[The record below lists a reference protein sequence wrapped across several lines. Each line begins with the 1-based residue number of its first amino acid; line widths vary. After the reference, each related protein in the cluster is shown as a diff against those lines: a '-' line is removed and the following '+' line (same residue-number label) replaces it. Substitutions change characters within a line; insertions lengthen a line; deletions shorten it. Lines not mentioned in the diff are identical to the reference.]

1 MDTSQTTSVTV
12 DRLHKR
18 FGATQ
23 ALDDVSFIVSPGE
36 VTGFVGP
43 NGAGKST
50 TLRIILG
57 LDHADQG
64 RALVAGRLYR
74 ELRHPLRHVGAL
86 LDASALHPSR
96 TARNHLL
103 WIAHSQGIGGR
114 RVDEVLDRV
123 GLTSA
128 ARRAAGGYSLGM
140 RQRLG
145 LAVAMLGDPPIL
157 LLDEPLNG
165 LDPEGMVW
173 MRALLRGLAEE
184 GRAVLV
190 SSHLM
195 TELQESARHL
205 VVVGRGRVL
214 ADTTVEALRARSFG
228 GRVEVRTSAGA
239 GGVAAEVLARAGI
252 TASVTGPASLDAAG
266 DDVTGERV
274 VAALTAAGIGVAR
287 VFEHRATLEEAYL
300 ELTGT
305 SGEHTGADRGV
316 R

>member
-1 MDTSQTTSVTV
+1 MNGTRTASVIV
-12 DRLHKR
+12 DGLHKR

-23 ALDDVSFIVSPGE
+23 ALDDVSFSVSPGE

-50 TLRIILG
+50 ALRIILG
-57 LDHADQG
+57 LDTADRG
-64 RALVAGRLYR
+64 RAFVGGRPYR

-103 WIAHSQGIGGR
+103 WIAHSQGIGGG
-114 RVDEVLDRV
+114 RVDEVLALV

-128 ARRAAGGYSLGM
+128 GHRAAGGYSLGM

-145 LAVAMLGDPPIL
+145 LAVAMLGDPPTL

-165 LDPEGMVW
+165 MDPEGMVW
-173 MRALLRGLAEE
+173 MRGFLRGLAEE

-195 TELQESARHL
+195 SELQESAHHL
-205 VVVGRGRVL
+205 VVVGRGRVV

-228 GRVEVRTSAGA
+228 GRVEVRTSDGSAS
-239 GGVAAEVLARAGI
+239 VAAQVLARAGI
-252 TASVTGPASLDAAG
+252 NAAVTGPASLDAVG
-266 DDVTGERV
+266 NDVSGERV
-274 VAALTAAGIGVAR
+274 VAALAAAGIGVAG
-287 VFEHRATLEEAYL
+287 VAEHRATLEQAYL
-300 ELTGT
+300 ELTST
-305 SGEHTGADRGV
+305 MGEHNGAERGV

>member
-12 DRLHKR
+12 DGLHTR

-23 ALDDVSFIVSPGE
+23 ALDDVSFVVSPGE

-57 LDHADQG
+57 LDHADRG

-114 RVDEVLDRV
+114 RVDEVLDLV

-145 LAVAMLGDPPIL
+145 LAVAMLGDPPVL

-165 LDPEGMVW
+165 MDPEGMVW

-205 VVVGRGRVL
+205 VVLGRGRVL

-239 GGVAAEVLARAGI
+239 AGVAAEVLARAGI

-274 VAALTAAGIGVAR
+274 VAALTSAGIGVAG
-287 VFEHRATLEEAYL
+287 VSEHRATLEQAYL
-300 ELTGT
+300 ELTST

>member
-12 DRLHKR
+12 DGLHKR
-18 FGATQ
+18 FGVTQ
-23 ALDDVSFIVSPGE
+23 ALDDVSFVVSPGE

-57 LDHADQG
+57 LDHADRG
-64 RALVAGRLYR
+64 RALVAGGLYR

-114 RVDEVLDRV
+114 RVDEVLDLV

-145 LAVAMLGDPPIL
+145 LAVAMLGDPPVL

-165 LDPEGMVW
+165 MDPEGMVW

-205 VVVGRGRVL
+205 VVLGRGRVL

-239 GGVAAEVLARAGI
+239 AGVAAEVLARAGI

-274 VAALTAAGIGVAR
+274 VAALTSAGIGVAG
-287 VFEHRATLEEAYL
+287 VSEHRATLEQAYL
-300 ELTGT
+300 ELTST